1 MKEKI
6 EKLIKNLKS
15 RKRISGLDVYKVGD
29 TCDWFYYYHITGI
42 YLGRFFSFTLK
53 KGKST
58 CNDEFTHSSVSDEKE
73 FFNKLVNKM
82 LSWKMN
88 SLIS

>member
-6 EKLIKNLKS
+6 EKLIKNLKG
-15 RKRISGLDVYKVGD
+15 RKRISYLHVYKLED
-29 TCDWFYYYHITGI
+29 TCDWFYYCHITGN

-82 LSWKMN
+82 LS
-88 SLIS
+88 

>member
-15 RKRISGLDVYKVGD
+15 RKRISGLDVYKVED
-29 TCDWFYYYHITGI
+29 TCDWFYYYSITGI
-42 YLGRFFSFTLK
+42 YLGRFFNFTLK
-53 KGKST
+53 KSRFTDKH
-58 CNDEFTHSSVSDEKE
+58 ELTHSSVSDEKE

-82 LSWKMN
+82 LS
-88 SLIS
+88 

>member
-15 RKRISGLDVYKVGD
+15 RKRISGLNVYKVED
-29 TCDWFYYYHITGI
+29 TCDWFYYYSTTGI

-53 KGKST
+53 KSKYT